1 MSNAVTNVI
10 LKVLRDKNINP
21 DNASLNCMV
30 MYSGGAD
37 SLSLAKALLDATKHK
52 IVIHHVVLRNP
63 EARDNFQLDVL
74 EKQLDFLR
82 DNCREFEFIKTA
94 FEMNLS
100 GTHTGIRDMSVAMF
114 LAGTACRALERNF
127 TAIYTGHLIAT
138 PMLDFLEGSA
148 VLNALFT
155 NRRVK
160 PLWLYPMR
168 HMSNVTAKQE
178 IYKNIG
184 TEGLNLTVSCR
195 KPCFRDETYQSCLT
209 CHACKARAR
218 TINAL
223 GWDASLVK

>member
-1 MSNAVTNVI
+1 MSNAVTKVI

-37 SLSLAKALLDATKHK
+37 SLSLAKGLLDATKHK
-52 IVIHHVVLRNP
+52 IVIHHVVLRNH
-63 EARDNFQLDVL
+63 EARDNFQLEAL
-74 EKQLDFLR
+74 ERQLDFLR
-82 DNCREFEFIKTA
+82 ENSRDFEFIKTA

-100 GTHTGIRDMSVAMF
+100 AKHTGIRDMSVAMF

-127 TAIYTGHLIAT
+127 TAIYTGHLMAA

-168 HMSNVTAKQE
+168 HMSNVNAKQE

-184 TEGLNLTVSCR
+184 TDGLNLTVSCR
-195 KPCFRDETYQSCLT
+195 KPYFRDEIYQSCLT

-218 TINAL
+218 TINEL